1 MMGRVLNILG
11 TVIILGIILISIPFL
26 VPKIMGYHVYDVIS
40 GSMEPEYPKGCLV
53 LVKPLEPAQVQ
64 EGDVIT
70 FQVSSASDAVTTH
83 RVVGIDENKQIFRT
97 KGDANSGQD
106 AEPVAF
112 QRLVGKVMFKIPLL
126 GNYARFIRST
136 PGTVTGIFLFIIAI
150 LLWYLGSILTPG
162 KPKRE

>member
-83 RVVGIDENKQIFRT
+83 RVVPTADRT
-97 KGDANSGQD
+97 QSRWPFSGWW
-106 AEPVAF
+106 E
-112 QRLVGKVMFKIPLL
+112 RLCL
-126 GNYARFIRST
+126 R
-136 PGTVTGIFLFIIAI
+136 FLFWEIMPD
-150 LLWYLGSILTPG
+150 LSVPH
-162 KPKRE
+162 REL